1 MRASL
6 DPPGFRPLYQQ
17 VRDLLRQ
24 RIMDGVWSPGEPLPA
39 EPRLAAELGVSQG
52 TVRKALDELAAANL
66 VDRHQGRGT
75 YVTRQ
80 TAERALFHF
89 FHVVDADGRRV
100 TPSSRTLDCR
110 RGIGTVQEIE
120 RLGALPGAVVIR
132 IARIR
137 TLAGRTA
144 LIERIAVPA
153 SLFPDLGA
161 DGALPNALY
170 ELYQSRFGV
179 TIARATEH
187 LRAVAAA
194 DDDGEL
200 LGVGPGAPLLEIDRV
215 AFDLEDRPVEWR
227 QSRLRCDGFAYLSE
241 IT

>member
-1 MRASL
+1 MRPSA
-6 DPPGFRPLYQQ
+6 DQPGFRPLYQQ

-24 RIMDGVWSPGEPLPA
+24 RITEGVWGPGEPLPA

-89 FHVVDADGRRV
+89 FHIVDATGRRV
-100 TPSSRTLDCR
+100 IPSSRTLDCR
-110 RGIGTVQEIE
+110 RGVGTARETE
-120 RLGALPGAVVIR
+120 RLAARPGAMVIR
-132 IARIR
+132 IARLR
-137 TLAGRTA
+137 TLDARPA
-144 LIERIAVPA
+144 LVERIAVPA
-153 SLFPDLGA
+153 SLFPDLGG
-161 DGALPNALY
+161 DGDLPNTLY
-170 ELYQSRFGV
+170 ELYQRRYGV

-187 LRAVAAA
+187 LRAVAADG
-194 DDDGEL
+194 DDAGL
-200 LGVGPGAPLLEIDRV
+200 LGVPPATPVLEIDRV

-227 QSRLRCDGFAYLSE
+227 LSRLSCSDFAYLSE
-241 IT
+241 LT

>member
-1 MRASL
+1 MRVPL

-24 RIMDGVWSPGEPLPA
+24 RITDGVWGPGEPLPA

-52 TVRKALDELAAANL
+52 TVRKALDELASANI
-66 VDRHQGRGT
+66 VDRRQGRGT

-110 RGIGTVQEIE
+110 RSVGTPQELAK
-120 RLGALPGAVVIR
+120 LGAQPGAVVIR
-132 IARIR
+132 IARLR
-137 TLAGRTA
+137 ALQGREA
-144 LIERIAVPA
+144 LVERIAVPA

-161 DGALPNALY
+161 DGRLPNALY
-170 ELYQSRFGV
+170 ALYQERFGV

-194 DDDGEL
+194 ADDAEL
-200 LGVGPGAPLLEIDRV
+200 LGVAAGSPLLEVDRV

-227 QSRLRCDGFAYLSE
+227 LSRLVSDGFAYESAL
-241 IT
+241 T